1 MINGKFNLLADHSVH
16 PLRSFDVLR
25 YGRAIARHVVLA
37 AWIGLWLTEATKAD
51 AASLSSRDAQIIA
64 KVVGF
69 LDPAPSGKVIAV
81 LYARGEA
88 ASKSDADAIVR
99 LFDGGISSGGGTIT
113 AKAIEAGSLG
123 DGAGY
128 IAIIFAI
135 DAGPAHQPE
144 KLLTITAVD
153 DLVRSGQ
160 AVMAVHSQPR
170 VEIIVNRAA
179 AQAAGIGFTAAFGML
194 VHEI

>member
-1 MINGKFNLLADHSVH
+1 
-16 PLRSFDVLR
+16 VLR
-25 YGRAIARHVVLA
+25 YGRAFARHVVLA
-37 AWIGLWLTEATKAD
+37 AWIGLWLTEAAQAS
-51 AASLSSRDAQIIA
+51 AASLSGRDVQIIA
-64 KVVGF
+64 KAVGF

-88 ASKSDADAIVR
+88 ASKSDAEAIVG
-99 LFDGGISSGGGTIT
+99 LFHGGISSDGGTIT

-123 DGAGY
+123 DGIGY
-128 IAIIFAI
+128 IAIIFAV
-135 DAGPAHQPE
+135 DAGPAEQRGATRQ

-160 AVMAVHSQPR
+160 VVMAVHSQPR